1 MTEDSVHSALQRLEE
16 KVVQMAASMVLNA
29 LYEQDFLGFSYGFL
43 QGRGQH
49 DALDA
54 LWVGIDKRKINWI
67 LDADIRSFYDE
78 IDHEW
83 NASFPVTSGR

>member
-1 MTEDSVHSALQRLEE
+1 MPAGGGIQPISS
-16 KVVQMAASMVLNA
+16 
-29 LYEQDFLGFSYGFL
+29 
-43 QGRGQH
+43 GQH

-78 IDHEW
+78 IGHEW
-83 NASFPVTSGR
+83 MLRFRGHRVGDRRLIRLIHKLAESGHD